1 MNAGSWLLLVILAVA
16 LVVALAWFLTRVFP
30 QLSTAEQDKVRGVFR
45 AFPLLLAFAASFAV
59 VLWLNP
65 IKAELIV
72 YSVSKMAV
80 FGWMGYWVD
89 RLAFRPEDRPH
100 LQEGIGRG
108 TAWKRRSLIVAAA
121 ILAGGMTP

>member
-1 MNAGSWLLLVILAVA
+1 MSADNWLWLVILAI
-16 LVVALAWFLTRVFP
+16 ALALAFVWFMPR
-30 QLSTAEQDKVRGVFR
+30 QLSAAGQDRVRGLFR
-45 AFPLLLAFAASFAV
+45 AFPLLLAFALSFAV

-65 IKAELIV
+65 VKGELII
-72 YSVSKMAV
+72 YSVSKMAI
-80 FGWMGYWVD
+80 FAWMGYWAD

-108 TAWKRRSLIVAAA
+108 TAWKRRSLIVAAS